1 MTTSSLRSPLVGT
14 VVAVKVAVG
23 DVVSAGTELVIIES
37 MKMEHPVVAEIS
49 CRIYALFATVG
60 KTVSEGEVLVE
71 YVAESVSQNT
81 DAAVVSASGRRADLE
96 QLHRRQELLLDS
108 SRSEAVAKRH
118 ARGQRTAREN
128 IADLIDEGTFVEYG
142 SFGVAAQRSRRS
154 EEDLIANTPADGLI
168 TGLAKINSELFGA
181 KNTNCAVV
189 AYDYT
194 VLAGTQGF
202 INHRKKDRIFDVA
215 KRNLTPVVL
224 FAEGGGGRPGD
235 TDAPGVAG
243 LDVMSFASFA
253 QLSGLVPVVGIA
265 SGYCFAGNAALLGCC
280 DVVIATENSNIGMAG
295 PAMIEGGGLGVVKPT
310 EIGPIGIQVANGVVD
325 IRVADEAEAVA
336 VAKKYLSYFQGATTW
351 FSRHNDEAMRDLV
364 PEQRTRVYDVRTV
377 IHTLADIDSVLEL
390 RSEFGVGIVTAF
402 ARIEGRP
409 VGVIAN
415 NPAHL
420 GGAIDTPS
428 ADKMAR
434 FIQLC
439 DAFDIPLISLC
450 DTPGFMVGP
459 QAEESAQV
467 RHFSRLFV
475 TAASVTI
482 PWITVVLRKGYGL
495 GAQAMAGGSFHA
507 KDLIVAWP
515 TGEFGGMGLEGAV
528 RLGFKKELDAAKTP
542 DIRQELENRLIEAAY
557 VRGSALSMA
566 SHTEID
572 DVIDPAATRQ
582 RILGLIE
589 ACPMPPRKTSK
600 KRPMIDTW

>member
-1 MTTSSLRSPLVGT
+1 MTVLSMRSPLVGT
-14 VVAVKVAVG
+14 VVAVNVAVG
-23 DVVSAGTELVIIES
+23 DVVAVGAELLIIES
-37 MKMEHPVVAEIS
+37 MKMEHPLIAEIS
-49 CRIYALFATVG
+49 CRLTAVRVEVGQTVD
-60 KTVSEGEVLVE
+60 VDQVLVE
-71 YVAESVSQNT
+71 CVAV
-81 DAAVVSASGRRADLE
+81 DAQEPIVQVEIDATTEREDLARLLAR
-96 QLHRRQELLLDS
+96 QALLHDDARQE
-108 SRSEAVAKRH
+108 AVQKRH
-118 ARGQRTAREN
+118 AKGQRSAREN
-128 IADLIDEGTFVEYG
+128 IADLVDKHSFIEYG
-142 SFGVAAQRSRRS
+142 GFGVAAQRGRRS

-168 TGLAKINSELFGA
+168 TGLATINADAFGA
-181 KNTNCAVV
+181 DNAHCAVV

-202 INHRKKDRIFDVA
+202 INHRKKDRIFEVA
-215 KRNLTPVVL
+215 KRNMTPVVL

-253 QLSGLVPVVGIA
+253 ELSGLVPLVGIA

-310 EIGPIGIQVANGVVD
+310 DIGPITTQTVNGVVD
-325 IRVADEAEAVA
+325 VRVANEAEAVA
-336 VAKKYLSYFQGATTW
+336 VAQKYLSYFQGVTTM
-351 FSRHNDEAMRDLV
+351 FSRHSDDALREFV
-364 PEQRTRVYDVRTV
+364 PEQRTRVYDVHTV
-377 IHTLADIDSVLEL
+377 INALADVDSVLEL
-390 RSEFGVGIVTAF
+390 REQFGVGIVTAL
-402 ARIEGRP
+402 ARIEGKP
-409 VGVIAN
+409 IGIVAN

-420 GGAIDTPS
+420 GGAIDTPA

-439 DAFDIPLISLC
+439 DAFDIPIVSLC

-459 QAEESAQV
+459 QAEETAQV
-467 RHFSRLFV
+467 RHFARLFV
-475 TAASVTI
+475 TAASVTV
-482 PWITVVLRKGYGL
+482 PWVTVVLRKGYGL

-507 KDLIVAWP
+507 KDMVVAWP

-542 DIRQELENRLIEAAY
+542 EERAELETRLIASAY

-572 DVIDPAATRQ
+572 DVIDPAQTREV
-582 RILGLIE
+582 ILGVLS
-589 ACPMPPRKTSK
+589 ACPMPPRRTSK
-600 KRPMIDTW
+600 KRPMVDTW

>member
-1 MTTSSLRSPLVGT
+1 VT
-14 VVAVKVAVG
+14 
-23 DVVSAGTELVIIES
+23 
-37 MKMEHPVVAEIS
+37 
-49 CRIYALFATVG
+49 
-60 KTVSEGEVLVE
+60 EGELLVE
-71 YVAESVSQNT
+71 CVAESASENEVSI
-81 DAAVVSASGRRADLE
+81 AASSSVQRADLE
-96 QLHRRQELLLDS
+96 QLRRRQDLLLDAA
-108 SRSEAVAKRH
+108 RSEAIAKRH

-128 IADLIDEGTFVEYG
+128 LADLIDEGTFVEYG
-142 SFGVAAQRSRRS
+142 GFGVAAQRGRRS

-168 TGLAKINSELFGA
+168 TGLATINSEMFGA
-181 KNTNCAVV
+181 ENTNCAVV

-202 INHRKKDRIFDVA
+202 INHRKKDRIFEVA
-215 KRNLTPVVL
+215 KRNMTPVVL

-253 QLSGLVPVVGIA
+253 QLSGLVPLVGIA

-310 EIGPIGIQVANGVVD
+310 DIGPIATQTANGVVD
-325 IRVADEAEAVA
+325 IRVADEAEAVV
-336 VAKKYLSYFQGATTW
+336 VAKKYLSFFQGATTR
-351 FSRHNDEAMRDLV
+351 FSRHSDEALRELI

-402 ARIEGRP
+402 ARIEGRT
-409 VGVIAN
+409 VGIIAN

-434 FIQLC
+434 FVQLC

-475 TAASVTI
+475 TATSVTI
-482 PWITVVLRKGYGL
+482 PWVTVVLRKGYGL

-528 RLGFKKELDAAKTP
+528 RLGFKKELDATANATE
-542 DIRQELENRLIEAAY
+542 REELEQRLIAAAY
-557 VRGSALSMA
+557 ERGSALSMA

-572 DVIDPAATRQ
+572 DVIDPADTRQ
-582 RILGLIE
+582 RIVSLLS
-589 ACPMPPRKTSK
+589 ACPTPLPRTVK
-600 KRPMIDTW
+600 KRPMIDAW

>member
-1 MTTSSLRSPLVGT
+1 

-23 DVVSAGTELVIIES
+23 DVISAGAEVVVIES
-37 MKMEHPVVAEIS
+37 MKMEHPVVAETS
-49 CRIYALFATVG
+49 CRISALFVTVG
-60 KTVSEGEVLVE
+60 QSVAEGEVLAE
-71 YVAESVSQNT
+71 CVAESVSTNEV
-81 DAAVVSASGRRADLE
+81 ASAVSASGKRADLE
-96 QLHRRQELLLDS
+96 QLRLRQELLRDE

-118 ARGQRTAREN
+118 AKGQRTAREN
-128 IADLIDEGTFVEYG
+128 VADLIDDGTFVEYG

-168 TGLAKINSELFGA
+168 TGIAKINSKLFGSER
-181 KNTNCAVV
+181 TNCAVV

-202 INHRKKDRIFDVA
+202 INHRKKDRIFEVA
-215 KRNLTPVVL
+215 KRNMTPVVL

-253 QLSGLVPVVGIA
+253 QLSGLVPSVGIA

-310 EIGPIGIQVANGVVD
+310 DIGPIATQTANGVVD

-336 VAKKYLSYFQGATTW
+336 VAKKYLSYFQGVTTA
-351 FSRHNDEAMRDLV
+351 FSRHSEDALRELV
-364 PEQRTRVYDVRTV
+364 PEQRTRVYDVRAV
-377 IHTLADIDSVLEL
+377 INTLADIDSVLEL
-390 RSEFGVGIVTAF
+390 RSDFGVGIVTAF
-402 ARIEGRP
+402 ARIEGKP
-409 VGVIAN
+409 VGIIAN

-420 GGAIDTPS
+420 GGAIDTPG

-434 FIQLC
+434 FVQLC

-459 QAEESAQV
+459 DAEESAQV

-507 KDLIVAWP
+507 KDMIVSWP
-515 TGEFGGMGLEGAV
+515 SGEFGGMGLEGAV
-528 RLGFKKELDAAKTP
+528 RLGFKKELDAAGTP
-542 DIRQELENRLIEAAY
+542 GERQELEDRLIAAAY

-572 DVIDPAATRQ
+572 DVIDPADTRQ
-582 RILGLIE
+582 RILGVLA
-589 ACPMPPRKTSK
+589 ACPTPLPRTAK

>member
-1 MTTSSLRSPLVGT
+1 MTTLSLRSPLVGT
-14 VVAVKVAVG
+14 VVAVKVSVG
-23 DVVSAGTELVIIES
+23 DVVSAGTELVVIES
-37 MKMEHPVVAEIS
+37 MKMEHPVVAETS
-49 CRIYALFATVG
+49 CRISALLVTVG
-60 KTVSEGEVLVE
+60 KTVTEGELLVE
-71 YVAESVSQNT
+71 CVAESASQNEVSI
-81 DAAVVSASGRRADLE
+81 AASSSGQRADLE
-96 QLHRRQELLLDS
+96 QLRRRQDLLLDAA
-108 SRSEAVAKRH
+108 RSEAIAKRH

-128 IADLIDEGTFVEYG
+128 VADLIDEGTFVEYG
-142 SFGVAAQRSRRS
+142 GFGVAAQRGRRS
-154 EEDLIANTPADGLI
+154 EEDLVANTPADGLI
-168 TGLAKINSELFGA
+168 TGLATINSEMFGA
-181 KNTNCAVV
+181 ENTNCAVV

-202 INHRKKDRIFDVA
+202 INHRKKDRIFEVA
-215 KRNLTPVVL
+215 KRNMTPVVL

-253 QLSGLVPVVGIA
+253 QLSGLVPLVGIA

-310 EIGPIGIQVANGVVD
+310 DIGPIATQTANGVVD
-325 IRVADEAEAVA
+325 VRVADEAEAVA
-336 VAKKYLSYFQGATTW
+336 VAKKYLSFFQGAIAR
-351 FSRHNDEAMRDLV
+351 FSRHSDEALRELI

-390 RSEFGVGIVTAF
+390 RPEFGVGIVTAF

-409 VGVIAN
+409 VGIVAN

-434 FIQLC
+434 FLQLC

-528 RLGFKKELDAAKTP
+528 RLGFKKELDATANATE
-542 DIRQELENRLIEAAY
+542 REELEQRLIAAAY
-557 VRGSALSMA
+557 ERGSALSMA

-572 DVIDPAATRQ
+572 DVIDPADTRQ
-582 RILGLIE
+582 RIVSCFRRVQCHCQE
-589 ACPMPPRKTSK
+589 
-600 KRPMIDTW
+600 RPKSAQ

>member
-1 MTTSSLRSPLVGT
+1 MTVLSMRSPLVGT
-14 VVAVKVAVG
+14 VVAVNVAVG
-23 DVVSAGTELVIIES
+23 DVVAVGAELLIIES
-37 MKMEHPVVAEIS
+37 MKMEHPLIAEIS
-49 CRIYALFATVG
+49 CRLTAVRVEVGQTVD
-60 KTVSEGEVLVE
+60 VDQVLVE
-71 YVAESVSQNT
+71 CVAV
-81 DAAVVSASGRRADLE
+81 DAQEPIVQVEIDVTTEREDLARLLAR
-96 QLHRRQELLLDS
+96 QALLHDDARQE
-108 SRSEAVAKRH
+108 AVQKRH
-118 ARGQRTAREN
+118 AKGQRSAREN
-128 IADLIDEGTFVEYG
+128 IADLVDKHSFIEYG
-142 SFGVAAQRSRRS
+142 GFGVAAQRGRRS

-168 TGLAKINSELFGA
+168 TGLATINADAFGA
-181 KNTNCAVV
+181 DNAHCAVV

-202 INHRKKDRIFDVA
+202 INHRKKDRIFEVA
-215 KRNLTPVVL
+215 KRNMTPVVL

-253 QLSGLVPVVGIA
+253 ELSGLVPLVGIA

-310 EIGPIGIQVANGVVD
+310 DIGPITTQTVNGVVD
-325 IRVADEAEAVA
+325 VRVANEAEAVA
-336 VAKKYLSYFQGATTW
+336 VAQKYLSYFQGVTTM
-351 FSRHNDEAMRDLV
+351 FSRHSDDALREFV
-364 PEQRTRVYDVRTV
+364 PEQRTRVYDVHTV
-377 IHTLADIDSVLEL
+377 INALADVDSVLEL
-390 RSEFGVGIVTAF
+390 REQFGVGIVTAL
-402 ARIEGRP
+402 ARIEGKP
-409 VGVIAN
+409 IGIVAN

-420 GGAIDTPS
+420 GGAIDTPA

-439 DAFDIPLISLC
+439 DAFDIPIVSLC

-459 QAEESAQV
+459 QAEETAQV
-467 RHFSRLFV
+467 RHFARLFV
-475 TAASVTI
+475 TTASVTV
-482 PWITVVLRKGYGL
+482 PWVTVVLRKGYGL

-507 KDLIVAWP
+507 KDMVVAWP

-542 DIRQELENRLIEAAY
+542 EERAELETRLIASAY

-572 DVIDPAATRQ
+572 DVIDPAQTREV
-582 RILGLIE
+582 ILGVLS
-589 ACPMPPRKTSK
+589 ACPVPPRRTSK
-600 KRPMIDTW
+600 KRPMVDTW

>member
-1 MTTSSLRSPLVGT
+1 MTVLSLRSPLVGT

-37 MKMEHPVVAEIS
+37 MKMEHPVVAEIA
-49 CRIYALFATVG
+49 CRISALFATVG
-60 KTVSEGEVLVE
+60 KTVNEGEVLVE
-71 YVAESVSQNT
+71 YVAESASQNT
-81 DAAVVSASGRRADLE
+81 DVASVSASGQRADLE
-96 QLHRRQELLLDS
+96 QLRGRQELLLDS

-128 IADLIDEGTFVEYG
+128 VADLIDEGTFVEYG

-168 TGLAKINSELFGA
+168 TGLAKINSEMFGA
-181 KNTNCAVV
+181 ENTNCAVV

-202 INHRKKDRIFDVA
+202 INHRKKDRIFEVA
-215 KRNLTPVVL
+215 KRNMTPVVL

-253 QLSGLVPVVGIA
+253 QLSGLVPLVGIA

-295 PAMIEGGGLGVVKPT
+295 PAMIEGGGLGVVMPT
-310 EIGPIGIQVANGVVD
+310 DIGPIGTQVANGVVD
-325 IRVADEAEAVA
+325 IRVADEVEAVA
-336 VAKKYLSYFQGATTW
+336 IAKKYLSYFQGATKW
-351 FSRHNDEAMRDLV
+351 FSRHSDEALRELI

-390 RSEFGVGIVTAF
+390 RSEFGIGIVTAF

-409 VGVIAN
+409 VGIVAN

-434 FIQLC
+434 FVQLC
-439 DAFDIPLISLC
+439 DAFDIPLVSLC

-459 QAEESAQV
+459 QAEETAQV
-467 RHFSRLFV
+467 RHFSRLVV

-507 KDLIVAWP
+507 KDMIVAWP

-528 RLGFKKELDAAKTP
+528 RLGFKKELDAAGTAEERE
-542 DIRQELENRLIEAAY
+542 DLENRLIAAAY
-557 VRGSALSMA
+557 IRGSALSMA

-572 DVIDPAATRQ
+572 DVIDPADTRH
-582 RILGLIE
+582 RILSVLA
-589 ACPMPPRKTSK
+589 ACPMPPRKSGK
-600 KRPMIDTW
+600 KRPMVDTW

>member
-1 MTTSSLRSPLVGT
+1 MRSPLVGT
-14 VVAVKVAVG
+14 VVAVNVAVG
-23 DVVSAGTELVIIES
+23 DVVAVGAELLIIES
-37 MKMEHPVVAEIS
+37 MKMEHPLIAEIS
-49 CRIYALFATVG
+49 CRLTAVRVEAGQTVD
-60 KTVSEGEVLVE
+60 VDQVLVE
-71 YVAESVSQNT
+71 CVAV
-81 DAAVVSASGRRADLE
+81 DAQEPIVQVEIDVTTEREDLARLLAR
-96 QLHRRQELLLDS
+96 QALLHDDARQE
-108 SRSEAVAKRH
+108 AVQKRH
-118 ARGQRTAREN
+118 AKGQRSAREN
-128 IADLIDEGTFVEYG
+128 IADLVDKHSFIEYG
-142 SFGVAAQRSRRS
+142 GFGVAAQRGRRS

-168 TGLAKINSELFGA
+168 TGLATINADAFGA
-181 KNTNCAVV
+181 DNAHCAVV

-202 INHRKKDRIFDVA
+202 INHRKKDRIFEVA
-215 KRNLTPVVL
+215 KRNMTPVVL

-253 QLSGLVPVVGIA
+253 ELSGLVPLVGIA

-310 EIGPIGIQVANGVVD
+310 DIGPITTQTVNGVVD
-325 IRVADEAEAVA
+325 VRVANEAEAVA
-336 VAKKYLSYFQGATTW
+336 VAQKYLSYFQGVTTM
-351 FSRHNDEAMRDLV
+351 FSRHSDDALREFV
-364 PEQRTRVYDVRTV
+364 PEQRTRVYDVHTV
-377 IHTLADIDSVLEL
+377 INALADVDSVLEL
-390 RSEFGVGIVTAF
+390 REQFGVGIVTAL
-402 ARIEGRP
+402 ARIEGKP
-409 VGVIAN
+409 IGIVAN

-420 GGAIDTPS
+420 GGAIDTPA

-439 DAFDIPLISLC
+439 DAFDIPIVSLC

-459 QAEESAQV
+459 QAEETAQV
-467 RHFSRLFV
+467 RHFARLFV
-475 TAASVTI
+475 TTASVTM
-482 PWITVVLRKGYGL
+482 PWVTVVLRKGYGL

-507 KDLIVAWP
+507 KDMVVAWP

-542 DIRQELENRLIEAAY
+542 EERAELETRLIASAY

-572 DVIDPAATRQ
+572 DVIDPAQTREV
-582 RILGLIE
+582 ILGVLS
-589 ACPMPPRKTSK
+589 ACPVPPRRTSK
-600 KRPMIDTW
+600 KRPMVDTW

>member
-1 MTTSSLRSPLVGT
+1 MV
-14 VVAVKVAVG
+14 
-23 DVVSAGTELVIIES
+23 IES
-37 MKMEHPVVAEIS
+37 MKMEHPVVAETS
-49 CRIYALFATVG
+49 CRISALFVTVG
-60 KTVSEGEVLVE
+60 QSVAEGEVLAE
-71 YVAESVSQNT
+71 CVAESVSTNEV
-81 DAAVVSASGRRADLE
+81 ASAVSASGKRADLE
-96 QLHRRQELLLDS
+96 QLRLRQELLRDE

-118 ARGQRTAREN
+118 AKGQRTAREN
-128 IADLIDEGTFVEYG
+128 VADLIDDGTFVEYG

-168 TGLAKINSELFGA
+168 TGIAKINSKLFGSER
-181 KNTNCAVV
+181 TNCAVV

-202 INHRKKDRIFDVA
+202 INHRKKDRIFEVA
-215 KRNLTPVVL
+215 KRNMTPVVL

-253 QLSGLVPVVGIA
+253 QLSGLVPSVGIA

-310 EIGPIGIQVANGVVD
+310 DIGPIATQTANGVVD

-336 VAKKYLSYFQGATTW
+336 VAKKYLSYFQGVTTA
-351 FSRHNDEAMRDLV
+351 FSRHSEDALRELV
-364 PEQRTRVYDVRTV
+364 PEQRTRVYDVRAV
-377 IHTLADIDSVLEL
+377 INTLADIDSVLEL
-390 RSEFGVGIVTAF
+390 RSDFGVGIVTAF
-402 ARIEGRP
+402 ARIEGKP
-409 VGVIAN
+409 VGIIAN

-420 GGAIDTPS
+420 GGAIDTPG

-434 FIQLC
+434 FVQLC

-459 QAEESAQV
+459 DAEESAQV

-507 KDLIVAWP
+507 KDMIVSWP
-515 TGEFGGMGLEGAV
+515 SGEFGGMGLEGAV
-528 RLGFKKELDAAKTP
+528 RLGFKKELDAAGTP
-542 DIRQELENRLIEAAY
+542 GERQELEDRLIAAAY

-572 DVIDPAATRQ
+572 DVIDPADTRQ
-582 RILGLIE
+582 RILGVLA
-589 ACPMPPRKTSK
+589 ACPTPLPRTAK

>member
-23 DVVSAGTELVIIES
+23 DVVSAGTEILVIES
-37 MKMEHPVVAEIS
+37 MKMEHPVVAEES
-49 CRIYALFATVG
+49 CRISAVLVTIG
-60 KTVSEGEVLVE
+60 QTVSDGEALVE
-71 YVAESVSQNT
+71 YVAEQVAQT
-81 DAAVVSASGRRADLE
+81 GAVHEAETSGDRADLA
-96 QLHRRQELLLDS
+96 QLRHRQAMLLDGA
-108 SRSEAVAKRH
+108 RTEAVAKRH
-118 ARGQRTAREN
+118 AKGQRTAREN
-128 IADLIDEGTFVEYG
+128 VADLIDEGSFVEYG

-154 EEDLIANTPADGLI
+154 EDDLIANTPADGLI
-168 TGLAKINSELFGA
+168 TGLATINSETFGEG
-181 KNTNCAVV
+181 NSHCAVV

-202 INHRKKDRIFDVA
+202 INHRKKDRIFEVA
-215 KRNLTPVVL
+215 KRNMTPVVL

-253 QLSGLVPVVGIA
+253 QLSGLVPLVGIA

-310 EIGPIGIQVANGVVD
+310 DIGPIGTQVANGVVD

-351 FSRHNDEAMRDLV
+351 FSRHSDEALRELI

-377 IHTLADIDSVLEL
+377 INTLADIDSVLEL
-390 RSEFGVGIVTAF
+390 RSEFGIGIVTAF

-409 VGVIAN
+409 VGIVAN

-434 FIQLC
+434 FVQLC

-459 QAEESAQV
+459 QAEETAQV

-528 RLGFKKELDAAKTP
+528 RLGFKKELEAAKTP
-542 DIRQELENRLIEAAY
+542 DIRQELENRLIAAAY
-557 VRGSALSMA
+557 IRGSALSMA

-572 DVIDPAATRQ
+572 DVIDPAVTRQ
-582 RILGLIE
+582 RILGLLE